1 MAWSKKDRLL
11 FHLINE
17 AGKRYF
23 KRQVHLATATFMKAK
38 VKPNL
43 VFFGTY
49 NLSTRTFHW
58 LNQMNEI
65 TLDYIR
71 KGYMSVFGSDETIV
85 KLCQPSVP
93 LDLKDRNVIP
103 YLIDIV
109 NAAYSVVRFE
119 KGKERI
125 FAMTKLD
132 LPDTFDFEQ
141 FNNSMFIYRT
151 FHVYER
157 KTRRNIRNIRR

>member
-1 MAWSKKDRLL
+1 MAWSKKDRLF

-23 KRQVHLATATFMKAK
+23 KKQSHIATATFMKAK

-43 VFFGTY
+43 IFFGSY
-49 NLSTRTFHW
+49 NLSTRMFHW
-58 LNQMNEI
+58 LNGMNEI

-85 KLCQPSVP
+85 KLCAPSVS

-103 YLIDIV
+103 YLVDIV

-119 KGKERI
+119 KGKERV
-125 FAMTKLD
+125 FAMVKLD
-132 LPDTFDFEQ
+132 IPDAFDFER
-141 FNNSMFIYRT
+141 FNNTMFLYRT
-151 FHVYER
+151 YDVYEK
-157 KTRRNIRNIRR
+157 KTRRNVRNIKH